1 MPVSYARCQI
11 GEGPIFDLQPLSVAM
26 ITLKGHSYQL
36 ARVESWLRQEDPRI
50 RATAGF
56 QQHNSMLMLAA
67 GRAAGQSDRAAMAEY
82 LRMVPEDHNDF
93 IFSVVGARWGF
104 AGCLAVLVLYGIIC
118 LFGMDV
124 ATSTADAFGRL
135 LAVGVVALL
144 AAQVFI
150 NVAMTV
156 GLMPITG
163 MTLPLVS
170 YGGSSLVVNCLAL
183 GLLVNVGRRRPISLA
198 PPPFE
203 FGGDG
208 I

>member
-1 MPVSYARCQI
+1 
-11 GEGPIFDLQPLSVAM
+11 
-26 ITLKGHSYQL
+26 
-36 ARVESWLRQEDPRI
+36 
-50 RATAGF
+50 
-56 QQHNSMLMLAA
+56 
-67 GRAAGQSDRAAMAEY
+67 
-82 LRMVPEDHNDF
+82 
-93 IFSVVGARWGF
+93 
-104 AGCLAVLVLYGIIC
+104 
-118 LFGMDV
+118 
-124 ATSTADAFGRL
+124 
-135 LAVGVVALL
+135 
-144 AAQVFI
+144 
-150 NVAMTV
+150 V